1 VGSRSGT
8 SLFRQPA
15 FQSEYGRGLPAV
27 NLAEDGVGERAV
39 VPGEAGAR
47 GDDTCQ
53 VVEDAL
59 SSSLRLVSL
68 DEWGDVLE
76 SPAVD
81 EGKLTEL
88 LIGWC

>member
-1 VGSRSGT
+1 VAQVCLVNLRFNQSTVEGS
-8 SLFRQPA
+8 L
-15 FQSEYGRGLPAV
+15 AV
-27 NLAEDGVGERAV
+27 DLAEDGVEERAV

-76 SPAVD
+76 RPAVG